1 MGRARER
8 TKRERRTAR
17 AFDDSW
23 PPFEKLNIS
32 GATRAIRI
40 LPCAH
45 TSRLP
50 PAVEHG
56 RTPCR
61 VYGSRGRYFSVHE
74 HDCLCRKGGRRRRR
88 KEEEETLGG
97 RAPTLG
103 LNLARQNLVL
113 CATCCII
120 SVLTQWGAT
129 LVINLKGG
137 GRRARRVWSAAAAPA
152 RAAAPPGHAPGSR
165 SRVARL
171 RNWSLPRSGPSL
183 PRWAPASRLRLSAVR
198 PRGPVAVRPYQNEL
212 PRLNKSRKQLS
223 PTRT

>member
-137 GRRARRVWSAAAAPA
+137 NERTHNGGHNSQHTVTPRRGEHVHVGQRKYVRLYDGNEWKLYIYCTLQARQSAHKLDAPPLQVTSTRARGCTARAGRRSS
-152 RAAAPPGHAPGSR
+152 APG
-165 SRVARL
+165 
-171 RNWSLPRSGPSL
+171 
-183 PRWAPASRLRLSAVR
+183 
-198 PRGPVAVRPYQNEL
+198 
-212 PRLNKSRKQLS
+212 
-223 PTRT
+223 